1 MLKSTILHWLTQRYR
16 ERWLRWLDTRIP
28 ANDTVHMTLDTIFV
42 LPTGFGWS
50 FIIMAC
56 CLFLLGTNYQNNLML
71 ILCYLMLA
79 IMLLTLFYSHQNFAR
94 LAFKA
99 KRIDGFHCNE
109 TGEVVLHVV
118 THPTHKNKRA
128 SGVVKLSWLS
138 PERKGQQKQFPSDTK
153 LIEYALDNE
162 YEHPSQVIDTLRV
175 PISIRSRGRHKLPR
189 LTIACD
195 FPLGLYKCWTHID
208 LNKWCMVYP
217 KPIEGRVNLLG
228 LSDSNEYNTTTRSNT
243 SADDFYA
250 LTDYELGQPLNRVA
264 WKQVAKNGNWVVKQ
278 FSTSDSQ
285 IQVIT
290 IPPSFNTEE
299 AVSILTWHV
308 LALHKQQA
316 VYGLSYRGIDIAP
329 DAGQSHLIKCLE
341 ALAVVDNKL
350 TFKSDTTVN
359 KITDTA
365 PTVPQ
370 KVKHAKKAA
379 S

>member
-118 THPTHKNKRA
+118 THPTRKNKRA
-128 SGVVKLSWLS
+128 SGVVRLSWLS
-138 PERKGQQKQFPSDTK
+138 PVRKGQQKQFASDTK

-175 PISIRSRGRHKLPR
+175 PISIRSRGRRKLPR
-189 LTIACD
+189 LTIA
-195 FPLGLYKCWTHID
+195 
-208 LNKWCMVYP
+208 
-217 KPIEGRVNLLG
+217 
-228 LSDSNEYNTTTRSNT
+228 
-243 SADDFYA
+243 
-250 LTDYELGQPLNRVA
+250 
-264 WKQVAKNGNWVVKQ
+264 
-278 FSTSDSQ
+278 
-285 IQVIT
+285 
-290 IPPSFNTEE
+290 
-299 AVSILTWHV
+299 
-308 LALHKQQA
+308 
-316 VYGLSYRGIDIAP
+316 
-329 DAGQSHLIKCLE
+329 
-341 ALAVVDNKL
+341 
-350 TFKSDTTVN
+350 
-359 KITDTA
+359 
-365 PTVPQ
+365 
-370 KVKHAKKAA
+370 
-379 S
+379 